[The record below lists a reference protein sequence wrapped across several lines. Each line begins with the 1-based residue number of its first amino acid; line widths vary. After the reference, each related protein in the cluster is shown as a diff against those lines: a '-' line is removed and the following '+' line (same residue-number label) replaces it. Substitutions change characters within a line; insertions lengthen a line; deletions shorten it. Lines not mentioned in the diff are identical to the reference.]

1 MAIGIGRRQFISAL
15 GGATVA
21 WPRAARAQ
29 QGSMPVIGV
38 LSGQSPEISES
49 QIAAFR
55 QGVQETG
62 FVEGRDVTIDSRW
75 ARNNNDRLPALAAEL
90 VQLRVSVIAAIA
102 FGSTPAALA
111 AKAATSGIPIVF
123 AVGTD
128 PIKTGIVSS
137 LNRPS
142 GNVTGAT
149 FFANELAAKRLG
161 LLHEL
166 LPQATMIAVLM
177 NQNFTDAADQLKDIQ
192 DAARALGLKTYVVSA
207 STEHEIDGGFA
218 AVVRQRADALFVG
231 ADPFLSSRQD
241 QIVELARRNAVPA
254 IYDLRQATAAGG
266 LISYAASS
274 LDTQRLAGV
283 YAGRILKGEKT
294 TDLPVLQPTKFELVI
309 NLKTAKALG
318 LTVPPS
324 LLALADEVIE

>member
-1 MAIGIGRRQFISAL
+1 MAIGIGRRKFISAL
-15 GGATVA
+15 GGAAA
-21 WPRAARAQ
+21 WPLTARAQ
-29 QGSMPVIGV
+29 QQALPVIGV

-49 QIAAFR
+49 QMSAFR
-55 QGVQETG
+55 QGVHEAG

-90 VQLRVSVIAAIA
+90 VQRRVAVIAAIA

-111 AKAATSGIPIVF
+111 AKAATSDIPIVF

-142 GNVTGAT
+142 GNITGAT
-149 FFANELAAKRLG
+149 FFANELAAKRIG
-161 LLHEL
+161 LLHQL
-166 LPQATMIAVLM
+166 LPQAILIAVLM
-177 NQNFTDAADQLKDIQ
+177 NQDFPDAADQLKDIQ
-192 DAARALGLKTYVVSA
+192 DAARALGLRTFVVNA

-218 AVVRQRADALFVG
+218 ALVRQRADALFVS

-294 TDLPVLQPTKFELVI
+294 VDLPVLQPTKFELVI